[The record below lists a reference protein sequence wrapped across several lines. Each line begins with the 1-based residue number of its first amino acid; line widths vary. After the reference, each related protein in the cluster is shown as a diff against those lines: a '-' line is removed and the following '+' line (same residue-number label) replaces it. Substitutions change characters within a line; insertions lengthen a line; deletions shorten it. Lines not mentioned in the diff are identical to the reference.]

1 MDYAVLTVRWAL
13 AGIFLVSALAKVRA
27 FPDTLE
33 MVRPL
38 LTRAGRALGR
48 VRKAPPGPG
57 TSGRGFARRFTR
69 PAALL
74 LVTAEAATGLA
85 LLGPRQTAGPGLAA
99 AAVLTAGF
107 TALAVLATVART
119 EVRCAC
125 FGRPTARLGRR
136 HVVRNGFLLAL
147 ACLGCWGPGAA
158 GVLSAAVPALVVCA
172 TAAVVVTAVTAF
184 YDDIVDLLKI
194 S

>member
-1 MDYAVLTVRWAL
+1 MDYAVLTVCWAL
-13 AGIFLVSALAKVRA
+13 AGVLLVSALAKARA

-33 MVRPL
+33 MVRRL
-38 LTRAGRALGR
+38 LARAGRPL
-48 VRKAPPGPG
+48 
-57 TSGRGFARRFTR
+57 ARRCAR

-74 LVTAEAATGLA
+74 LVAVEAATGLA
-85 LLGPRQTAGPGLAA
+85 LLGPRQTAGPGLVA

-107 TALAVLATVART
+107 TALAVLATAART

-147 ACLGCWGPGAA
+147 ACLGCWGPDAA
-158 GVLSAAVPALVVCA
+158 GLAPAAVPALVICA